1 MAEEGNLGLAR
12 AFDSDEDATKAELQ
26 RRMEEARDSITETV
40 TEIKETVV
48 NQYNSVKESVTDAL
62 DWREQF
68 RKRPVAWSVGAIGVG
83 IIVGYNI
90 GGLIEGDRAD
100 YPVQP
105 REVDDVPAA
114 SAQNRVSDP
123 SAFTDQHSYATHARA
138 TSGSPYAPS
147 SEALGTRPSYSSGY
161 ESAPSVE
168 DKPGLIDRFKETRAY
183 DRLQEEVA
191 DLGNRFMDELSNAA
205 RTIVLPAL
213 FNKVKQMIGVD
224 LSNKSQVG
232 SDTHRQATA
241 SRTTNEPALRS
252 VEGRSQAAEPI
263 QSRGP
268 SESGKPA
275 YPQSKGSLNKFDRL
289 ETKTPQARSQSEGAP
304 HLNLNYDDRYE
315 QESKLFSRGEDRGFG
330 ARAPGDNQPVAD
342 ERRGTDRD
350 DAPKAVDY
358 NYDPG
363 HKAE

>member
-1 MAEEGNLGLAR
+1 
-12 AFDSDEDATKAELQ
+12 
-26 RRMEEARDSITETV
+26 MEEARESITETV

-83 IIVGYNI
+83 LIVGYNI
-90 GGLIEGDRAD
+90 GGLIEGDRDHAN
-100 YPVQP
+100 YPAEP
-105 REVDDVPAA
+105 HEVGDVAGA
-114 SAQNRVSDP
+114 SAHLRVSDP
-123 SAFTDQHSYATHARA
+123 SAFTDNHSYAAHARA
-138 TSGSPYAPS
+138 TSSAAYAPT
-147 SEALGTRPSYSSGY
+147 SEALDTRPSYSSGY
-161 ESAPSVE
+161 EQAPALD

-183 DRLQEEVA
+183 DRLQEEVS

-224 LSNKSQVG
+224 LSNTRQANSE
-232 SDTHRQATA
+232 TPRQATA
-241 SRTTNEPALRS
+241 SRTGNEPGLRS
-252 VEGRSQAAEPI
+252 VDTGSQAAEPI

-275 YPQSKGSLNKFDRL
+275 YPESKGSLNKFDRL
-289 ETKTPQARSQSEGAP
+289 ETKRTQTTGQSEDGP

-315 QESKLFSRGEDRGFG
+315 RESKLFTRGEDRGFG
-330 ARAPGDNQPVAD
+330 ARAPGDIQPAAD
-342 ERRGTDRD
+342 EKRGTDRD
-350 DAPKAVDY
+350 DAPKGSDY
-358 NYDPG
+358 GYDPG
-363 HKAE
+363 RKGE